1 MLLGRGIFC
10 PTILEGLNAGEQK
23 GEFPYSRGNCYNSWP
38 RVVDKENSIL
48 GMDDK
53 N

>member
-1 MLLGRGIFC
+1 MSHNFRGVEC
-10 PTILEGLNAGEQK
+10 RGTLKEK
-23 GEFPYSRGNCYNSWP
+23 FPYSRGNCYNSWP